1 MQAHRLPARH
11 GVLWLVA
18 GFRLFRTNPPLLTAL
33 TLGYFFAVLVVNLLP
48 LVGPFLLT
56 LGLPSLTLVVANGC
70 REIEAVGALRP
81 GALFHGLREHR
92 KALLQLGGL
101 NLLAS
106 LVLLLAL
113 VLSGLESV
121 DLVQPDPEQ
130 LMRLAL
136 LMLVL
141 AIPLLLAFW
150 FAPMLTGWE
159 GVTPMKSV
167 FFSIV
172 ATVRNWRVFAVY
184 GLAVGTIGVALPGL
198 LIVLAS
204 LVSSAVAGGLAMFLR
219 MAMMLVLAPVL
230 MASVY
235 LSYRDVFVRDA

>member
-56 LGLPSLTLVVANGC
+56 LGLPSLTLIVANGC

-92 KALLQLGGL
+92 KALLQLGGI

-106 LVLLLAL
+106 LMLLLAL
-113 VLSGLESV
+113 MFSGLESV
-121 DLVQPDPEQ
+121 DLTQPDPEQ

-136 LMLVL
+136 LMIVL

-159 GVTPMKSV
+159 GVAPMKSV

-184 GLAVGTIGVALPGL
+184 GLAVGMIGVALPGL

-204 LVSSAVAGGLAMFLR
+204 LVSGTVAGGLAMVLR
-219 MAMMLVLAPVL
+219 MVMMLVLAPVL